1 MSEEEILLRKMALNI
16 QRKLISRQQQSEEK
30 VDYLKVFLD
39 SLSEDG
45 KEMYKRALD
54 QYPSVAPKIAE
65 ELGRLIASGKI
76 TSPLDSETI
85 YYIFMEYGYP
95 IRIETKIVYKE
106 KGKVKSISEVL
117 KEKE

>member
-1 MSEEEILLRKMALNI
+1 MSEEEILLRKMALSI
-16 QRKLISRQQQSEEK
+16 QRKLISRQQSEEK

-39 SLSEDG
+39 NLSEDG

-54 QYPSVAPKIAE
+54 QYPNVAPKIAE
-65 ELGRLIASGKI
+65 ALGRLRESGKI
-76 TSPLDSETI
+76 TGPLDSETI
-85 YYIFMEYGYP
+85 YYIFMEAGYP